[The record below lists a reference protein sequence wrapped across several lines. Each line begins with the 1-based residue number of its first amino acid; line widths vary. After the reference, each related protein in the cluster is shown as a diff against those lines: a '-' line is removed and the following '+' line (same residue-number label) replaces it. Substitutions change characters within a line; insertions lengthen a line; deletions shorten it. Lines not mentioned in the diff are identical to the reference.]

1 MKGVLKYNNSDG
13 WSILYLSEHEQKEF
27 PLHPESIITVEKDYP
42 LGYSKKKRVDFLLEI
57 LDYNNG
63 YPDYIEYEVARIIE
77 EKSETSNEIP
87 LAVQET
93 SQPSGILHYL
103 DFQYNRPQET
113 NPRIHENCMVMFVSD
128 DTFDHQTHDFRR
140 ASLVIG
146 KDENGN
152 YTKILKN
159 RFF

>member
-1 MKGVLKYNNSDG
+1 MRGVLKYNNG
-13 WSILYLSEHEQKEF
+13 WSILYLSEHEQKEY
-27 PLHPESIITVEKDYP
+27 PLHPDSIITVEK
-42 LGYSKKKRVDFLLEI
+42 GKKKRVEFQLEI
-57 LDYNNG
+57 LDYKNG

-77 EKSETSNEIP
+77 EKSETSNEVP
-87 LAVQET
+87 LAVRGGEAM

-103 DFQYNRPQET
+103 DFQYTQPQET
-113 NPRIHENCMVMFVSD
+113 IHENCVVMFVSD
-128 DTFDHQTHDFRR
+128 DTFDHQSYDYRR

-159 RFF
+159 RFC